1 MRSPRSV
8 RLTDMFSSDANEIY
22 CILHNLRTHTTQL
35 RPARYGNA
43 EPGNTLAA
51 FPEPVCGQ
59 ISQMLDGCFHNVT
72 PNATAELLHTV
83 QIPET
88 IEQINSRCRL
98 FNRGMDCVERYL
110 DVCVDAKERFII
122 DSEVYG
128 AKRLYQF
135 LCRDR
140 AFQQEFLWHKECFQ
154 LVHRDLDSC
163 SKRFVSILKEEIAK
177 TTKQSLNEQYMHFCC
192 ARYAYENCVYISA
205 RYKCK
210 PDSAVFLRRIAKLLS
225 SDKHFLNCDK
235 IETEVCSSVGRP
247 AARGG
252 WWWSMAVLFVLS
264 FVVNA

>member
-1 MRSPRSV
+1 MRPHIKMQHHTAMMLRIIV
-8 RLTDMFSSDANEIY
+8 FGYIFS
-22 CILHNLRTHTTQL
+22 TTFC
-35 RPARYGNA
+35 

-235 IETEVCSSVGRP
+235 IETELGDNFLATVSVGSSCGIR
-247 AARGG
+247 
-252 WWWSMAVLFVLS
+252 SLMTVSL
-264 FVVNA
+264 